1 MFHKSFHCK
10 RYTILLID
18 TQYFP
23 NQTKSKRKCSKIHSN
38 YDFKDVSFQ
47 RKRFWQNT
55 LYIYIYF
62 HPLFSLFFALF
73 STLLHF
79 PFISFLLLS
88 SLSLSLSFC
97 LSIPC
102 PIARRIPES
111 FNSRAI
117 YPRADIGSADTA
129 TETTESDHADLPSLC
144 NTLLSERTT
153 VGLWLL
159 SFGTLAGW
167 LLRGLSRFT
176 SPGKIARRVTRQ
188 WVKLFV
194 PHLLFILD
202 LCTYFVIFMGNVI
215 RTYTVN
221 FYYYFMD
228 ILILLKALSLVGNML
243 FVFRLVCIY

>member
-1 MFHKSFHCK
+1 MF
-10 RYTILLID
+10 R
-18 TQYFP
+18 
-23 NQTKSKRKCSKIHSN
+23 SKEN
-38 YDFKDVSFQ
+38 DFD
-47 RKRFWQNT
+47 RT
-55 LYIYIYF
+55 PYIYIYIST
-62 HPLFSLFFALF
+62 PYSPFSSPSSPRFYTFP
-73 STLLHF
+73 SF
-79 PFISFLLLS
+79 PFSYFP
-88 SLSLSLSFC
+88 LSLSLSFC

-194 PHLLFILD
+194 PRLLFILD

-243 FVFRLVCIY
+243 FVFRLVYILIFILSPGFFHHFNFRILYIYMCY

>member
-55 LYIYIYF
+55 LYIYIF
-62 HPLFSLFFALF
+62 PPLILPFLRP
-73 STLLHF
+73 LLHAF
-79 PFISFLLLS
+79 TLSLHFLSPTFL
-88 SLSLSLSFC
+88 SLSLSLC

-176 SPGKIARRVTRQ
+176 SPGKIARRVTRR

-194 PHLLFILD
+194 PRLLFILD

-243 FVFRLVCIY
+243 FVFRLVYIY